1 MNIAEFIDD
10 VVDIGSYLV
19 VGIIALALPVGILLC
34 LIKYLFN
41 L

>member
-19 VGIIALALPVGILLC
+19 VGVIALMLPVGIILC
-34 LIKYLFN
+34 IIKYLFN